1 MARRQHRA
9 SHKPAT
15 AAASRGIREAL
26 AMLYDAAPV
35 TPERVAQLQHALA
48 SPRNPPAQCALAF
61 GEPEP
66 T

>member
-1 MARRQHRA
+1 M
-9 SHKPAT
+9 
-15 AAASRGIREAL
+15 AL
-26 AMLYDAAPV
+26 AMLYDTTPA

-48 SPRNPPAQCALAF
+48 SPRNPPAL